1 MRHNTQE
8 LIQPYIL
15 SISDKNHT
23 LKIKAAT
30 LRVSSYFKSNLFK
43 QKTGNNFTWGG
54 RNLIFSIYFFLQ
66 LFVYICVCTN
76 RCHSTCVL
84 RKPSTIQVLR
94 IEPRSAGLVA
104 STFNFLSHLMSPI
117 YSSYTSCLRFIHVCA
132 AFPPRTTPLVT
143 SPSLLHLYL
152 FTVWFYHD

>member
-8 LIQPYIL
+8 LVQPYIL

-54 RNLIFSIYFFLQ
+54 RNNVFHIFFPAI
-66 LFVYICVCTN
+66 ICL
-76 RCHSTCVL
+76 HMCVH
-84 RKPSTIQVLR
+84 KQV
-94 IEPRSAGLVA
+94 P
-104 STFNFLSHLMSPI
+104 
-117 YSSYTSCLRFIHVCA
+117 
-132 AFPPRTTPLVT
+132 
-143 SPSLLHLYL
+143 
-152 FTVWFYHD
+152 